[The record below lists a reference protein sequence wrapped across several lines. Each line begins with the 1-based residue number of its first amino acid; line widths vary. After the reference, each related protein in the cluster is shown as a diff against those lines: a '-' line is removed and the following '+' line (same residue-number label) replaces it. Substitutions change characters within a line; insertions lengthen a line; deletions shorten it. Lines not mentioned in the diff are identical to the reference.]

1 MLKIENYYKLCNK
14 PVGDNGWKVL
24 FCDERPEW
32 YEIHLE
38 HKQHQLA
45 QPVTIKLSRVSS
57 LSPGGLT
64 IYRFMDERGEY
75 LRRAVTANWISNM
88 DNMLSTLKRFVTI

>member
-14 PVGDNGWKVL
+14 AVGDMGWKVL
-24 FCDERPEW
+24 FCDERSEW
-32 YEIHLE
+32 YEIHLD
-38 HKQHQLA
+38 HQRA
-45 QPVTIKLSRVSS
+45 QPVTIRLSRVSS